1 MNEEAGNVKTIETG
15 LVKPR
20 PVFLSMLCLFAF
32 VYFALLTIL
41 FFTCIFYS
49 GTITRVKNLYI
60 SDDVYT
66 GKQFLFFFSAG
77 FLLHGFAFAGSILIW
92 YRRKIGYYFL
102 ALSCLIIATCQFF
115 QPHIA
120 IGTTGVYIVMIIL
133 FGLFFNRLH

>member
-1 MNEEAGNVKTIETG
+1 MNEDAVSVKTTETG

-41 FFTCIFYS
+41 FFTCLFYS

-60 SDDVYT
+60 SDDIFS
-66 GKQFLFFFSAG
+66 GKQLLFFFIAG
-77 FLLHGFAFAGSILIW
+77 FLLHGIAFAGSVLIW

-102 ALSCLIIATCQFF
+102 ALSCLILATSQFF

-120 IGTTGVYIVMIIL
+120 IGTTGVYVVMIIL
-133 FGLFFNRLH
+133 FGLFFKRLY